1 MALQQSFLISSW
13 KGWKNEL
20 ILPLLKAGLCLYL
33 CNETDPKSINYYVI
47 GLIMKVSL

>member
-20 ILPLLKAGLCLYL
+20 LL

-47 GLIMKVSL
+47 GLIMEVLL